1 MDCIVQENKDVSL
14 DKIENLKKDIEAMP
28 KINHIEILRIFKKH
42 KTQINENQNGVFI
55 NMSELSNVIIDELH
69 KYVGY
74 VNSQQE
80 KLSQQEKVKEKFTK
94 RYFNKDNKDTTQID
108 VDE

>member
-1 MDCIVQENKDVSL
+1 MAFIVQENKNVSL

-28 KINHIEILRIFKKH
+28 KINHIEILRIFKQH

-55 NMSELSNVIIDELH
+55 NMSELSNEIIDELH
-69 KYVGY
+69 KYVEY
-74 VNSQQE
+74 VNSQHKQ
-80 KLSQQEKVKEKFTK
+80 LSQQEKVKETFSK
-94 RYFNKDNKDTTQID
+94 RYFNKDNKDTSQID

>member
-1 MDCIVQENKDVSL
+1 
-14 DKIENLKKDIEAMP
+14 
-28 KINHIEILRIFKKH
+28 
-42 KTQINENQNGVFI
+42 
-55 NMSELSNVIIDELH
+55 MSELSNVIIDELH